1 MLLLKHCHLVIDSN
15 REFLDGAVLIDHETI
30 REVYPQTDRIKNISE
45 DTELIDLG
53 SSLVMPGFFDTHTH
67 GIKGYCFDDCD
78 RKEMDQISHEF
89 ALEGTTSYLA
99 SISYDAS
106 VEQYKKQLRTFE
118 DYESPDARFEGFHL
132 EGPFLS
138 SKHIGVGDGKGFLK
152 PDLEIMRSFLKESS
166 RIRQVTIAYELD
178 GAKEIGKLLHDNNV
192 RVMCGH
198 SDALKDD
205 LDENVDGITH
215 LFNAMRGLHHR
226 DATLVNCAFE
236 GLYPVELIGDGRH
249 VAENVLKL
257 AIRNIDKDKIILI
270 TDSSPARSMPD
281 GEYEFISMRCI
292 KKEDTF
298 ITEDGHFAGSV
309 VSIPEEL
316 KVLHKLGAKY
326 TDLLLYASLNPFRFY
341 GLDKRFG
348 TIEKGKYADLV
359 IMDDDFNVKDVYIG
373 GRSIHV

>member
-1 MLLLKHCHLVIDSN
+1 MNELISVIIPVYNVQKYVARCIKSVLRQTYQNLEIIIIDDGSTDESGEICDKFSNYAGIKVFHKKNGGLSDARNYGIVHSKGEFLSFIDS
-15 REFLDGAVLIDHETI
+15 DDVLHPCFFE
-30 REVYPQTDRIKNISE
+30 RLYNAIK
-45 DTELIDLG
+45 
-53 SSLVMPGFFDTHTH
+53 
-67 GIKGYCFDDCD
+67 K
-78 RKEMDQISHEF
+78 
-89 ALEGTTSYLA
+89 
-99 SISYDAS
+99 
-106 VEQYKKQLRTFE
+106 
-118 DYESPDARFEGFHL
+118 YEADIAACNVKLFYQ
-132 EGPFLS
+132 
-138 SKHIGVGDGKGFLK
+138 
-152 PDLEIMRSFLKESS
+152 ES
-166 RIRQVTIAYELD
+166 ELD
-178 GAKEIGKLLHDNNV
+178 YLEKNTEEVIYYS
-192 RVMCGH
+192 H

-226 DATLVNCAFE
+226 DETLVNCAFE